1 MADSLGLQ
9 ELNRRVLE
17 NGLCAACGACVGRC
31 PYLVKFRGKTVKLD
45 SCTVEQGRCYAYC
58 PMTFFDPEAVSEA
71 VFGRPYDANGLGSV
85 MEVAAARSSSQ
96 EIQSV
101 AQGGGTVTSLVMTAL
116 EEGIVEAAVLTVS
129 GETDGYPKGLVV
141 TDPND
146 VKRAVGSKFVGAHS
160 LEALREALDK
170 GFRRIGVVG
179 LPCQVRALRKM
190 ALHDLKQ
197 ENLSERLSLVIG
209 LFCNWALSARDL
221 PQFLAQRVGDRRI
234 KKYDIPPPPAKTL
247 TVYTDEESI
256 DIPLDDVRH
265 LTQESCGAC
274 GDMTSEF
281 ADVSVGMYEGKPG
294 WNTLLIRTDTGKALV
309 ELARRK
315 GSLELEPFPEQNL
328 AHLRNA
334 SLQKKDR
341 AANASPEMTNHAAV
355 TSR

>member
-17 NGLCAACGACVGRC
+17 KGLCAACGACVGRC

-58 PMTFFDPEAVSEA
+58 PMTFFDPEVVSQS
-71 VFGRPYDANGLGSV
+71 VFGQPYDASGLGSV

-96 EIQSV
+96 DIQSV

-116 EEGIVEAAVLTVS
+116 EEGFVDAAVLTAS
-129 GETDGYPKGLVV
+129 GGTDGYPAGLVV
-141 TDPND
+141 TDPNE

-170 GFRRIGVVG
+170 GYQRISVVG

-190 ALHDLKQ
+190 ALFDLKQ
-197 ENLSERLSLVIG
+197 EHLRERISLVIG
-209 LFCNWALSARDL
+209 LFCNWALSAREL
-221 PQFLAQRVGDRRI
+221 PQFLAQRVGDRKI
-234 KKYDIPPPPAKTL
+234 EKYDIPPPPAKIL
-247 TVYTDEESI
+247 TVCTDEGPI
-256 DIPLDDVRH
+256 DIPLDDVRS
-265 LTQESCGAC
+265 LIQESCRAC
-274 GDMTSEF
+274 EDMTSEF

-294 WNTLLIRTDTGKALV
+294 WNTLVTRTGVGKALV

-315 GSLELEPFPEQNL
+315 GRLELEPFPEQNL

-334 SLQKKDR
+334 SLLKRER
-341 AANASPEMTNHAAV
+341 AATAGPSDCD
-355 TSR
+355 